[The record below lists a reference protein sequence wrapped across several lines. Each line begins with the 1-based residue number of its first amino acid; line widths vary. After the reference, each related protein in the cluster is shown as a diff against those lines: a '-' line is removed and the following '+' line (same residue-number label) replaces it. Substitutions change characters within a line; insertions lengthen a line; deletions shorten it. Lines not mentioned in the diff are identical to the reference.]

1 MLFDTA
7 SILLGGPSVAEVR
20 IVTRED
26 MLEELMNRLE
36 GETITFEEFVAE
48 GTDDTLTDGY
58 HRDLWLYYRDWI
70 QNP

>member
-1 MLFDTA
+1 M
-7 SILLGGPSVAEVR
+7 AEVR

-36 GETITFEEFVAE
+36 GEPITFDVFVAE
-48 GTDDTLTDGY
+48 GKGDTLIDGY

-70 QNP
+70 LDQ